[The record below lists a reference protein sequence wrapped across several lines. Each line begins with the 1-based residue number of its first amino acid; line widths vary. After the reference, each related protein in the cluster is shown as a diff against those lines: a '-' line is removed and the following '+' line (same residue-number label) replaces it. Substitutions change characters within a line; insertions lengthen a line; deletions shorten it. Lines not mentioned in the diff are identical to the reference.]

1 MSAFATMV
9 YGAPNFFSPRPIPPL
24 GSTAEK
30 PDLVSYYDVA
40 PLKATLE
47 KLVDFDIINST
58 PLRLSVGATNVQTGQ
73 PVYFENV
80 ERNIA
85 VQHIMAS
92 TSLPPGFPPTEI
104 DGEYFWDGG
113 VVSNTPIQWV
123 IGSKPRYT
131 ALVFQVDLWDATGE
145 LPLDIAAANLRAM
158 EIHSASRINVS
169 LDQYRKI
176 QHYRSALGKLLEQLP
191 EDRRNDPEVQML
203 AEEAQVQ
210 IATLVQLKYQARKYE
225 TAAKTFEFSRRAME
239 EHWKAGYEDT
249 RTALDQPEI
258 LELPHPSD
266 AVRVFD
272 VHKGWVT
279 E

>member
-1 MSAFATMV
+1 
-9 YGAPNFFSPRPIPPL
+9 
-24 GSTAEK
+24 
-30 PDLVSYYDVA
+30 
-40 PLKATLE
+40 
-47 KLVDFDIINST
+47 
-58 PLRLSVGATNVQTGQ
+58 
-73 PVYFENV
+73 
-80 ERNIA
+80 
-85 VQHIMAS
+85 
-92 TSLPPGFPPTEI
+92 
-104 DGEYFWDGG
+104 
-113 VVSNTPIQWV
+113 
-123 IGSKPRYT
+123 
-131 ALVFQVDLWDATGE
+131 VDLWDATGE

-249 RTALDQPEI
+249 RAALDQPEI

-272 VHKGWVT
+272 VHKGWIT